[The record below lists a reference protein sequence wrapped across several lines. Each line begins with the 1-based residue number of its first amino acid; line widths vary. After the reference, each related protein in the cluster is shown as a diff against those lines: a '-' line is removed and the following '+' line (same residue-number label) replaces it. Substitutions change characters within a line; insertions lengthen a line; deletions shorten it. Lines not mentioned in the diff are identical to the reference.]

1 MDGCRHGRRWSH
13 ERASQEADVATDDAI
28 HFCNATWASWAA
40 AESCMPDYEWDL
52 GRWERQ
58 VSTTATS
65 APEIGDDVAD
75 RLELKDPLTAQ
86 SRVRT

>member
-1 MDGCRHGRRWSH
+1 
-13 ERASQEADVATDDAI
+13 
-28 HFCNATWASWAA
+28 
-40 AESCMPDYEWDL
+40 MPDYEWDL

-65 APEIGDDVAD
+65 APAIGDDVAG

-86 SRVRT
+86 SRCQDFDLTPPWAVATVRCHMTAYWYFI